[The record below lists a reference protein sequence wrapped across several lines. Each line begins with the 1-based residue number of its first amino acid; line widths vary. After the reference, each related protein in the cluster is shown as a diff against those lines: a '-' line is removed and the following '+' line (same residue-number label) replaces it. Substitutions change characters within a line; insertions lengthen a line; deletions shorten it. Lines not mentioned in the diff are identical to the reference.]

1 MLKPKTDKKNK
12 PVGSSP
18 SAMQAVAEG
27 MTRWLLMLVV
37 GLGALGVWAGY
48 MGRLLVASTLVS
60 IVIVAFTLYLFLK
73 YWPEEEKVGCKRNTA
88 APEPVARS
96 AKIPVTRLNGPPR
109 ARFIMALKEV
119 VRKQDAFRLSP
130 QGAERFAR
138 TIRYM
143 LRELD

>member
-1 MLKPKTDKKNK
+1 MNKNNK
-12 PVGSSP
+12 PVDHTP

-37 GLGALGVWAGY
+37 GLGALGIWAGY

-60 IVIVAFTLYLFLK
+60 IVIVAFTLYLFIK
-73 YWPEEEKVGCKRNTA
+73 YWPDEERSRKMADVAGR
-88 APEPVARS
+88 EPVARS
-96 AKIPVTRLNGPPR
+96 AKIQVTQLNGPPR
-109 ARFIMALKEV
+109 ARCVMALKEV

-143 LRELD
+143 LKELV